1 MYEDTIAAIATPPGE
16 GALGIVRLSGPDAKT
31 IAQQLFSKQL
41 RDHRAVLGRVV
52 DPVRGETVDEAMAL
66 YFAAP
71 RSYTREDMVE
81 FTCHGGPIPLQKTLE
96 VILRSGA
103 RSASPGEFTMRAF
116 LNGRIDLAQAESVL
130 DIIQAKT
137 SAGLRVALQGLE
149 GAFSQRIKALRS
161 SLIEPLAYLT
171 ALVDFPED
179 EVGQQDITDQL
190 QRAREALELLVHNA
204 ELGMVYRH
212 GVKVA
217 IVGRPNAG
225 KSSLLNRLLGHD
237 RAIVTPVAGTTRD
250 TLEETANI
258 AGIPFVLTDTAGIS
272 ETGGLV
278 EQLGVGRS
286 RQAIQFADLALFVLD
301 ASLPLTQQDFVI
313 ARLLLEKPTIV
324 VANKRDLPPLLTG
337 DELTNTLLQ
346 EITAPESFVQWAW
359 VETSALTEDGL
370 DELRE
375 TMVKL
380 VLKGQVIADET
391 PLSGNPRHIIALE
404 QAKSHVAAALE
415 SCRAGLPAD
424 FIAIDLTAAVNALGQ
439 ITGETVDED
448 LLDRVFS
455 RFCIGK

>member
-1 MYEDTIAAIATPPGE
+1 M
-16 GALGIVRLSGPDAKT
+16 
-31 IAQQLFSKQL
+31 
-41 RDHRAVLGRVV
+41 GRVV
-52 DPVRGETVDEAMAL
+52 DSFLGETVDEAMAL

-149 GAFSQRIKALRS
+149 GAFSQRIQALRS

-179 EVGQQDITDQL
+179 EVGQQDIAYQL
-190 QRAREALELLVHNA
+190 RSAAEDLALLCHNA
-204 ELGMVYRH
+204 EMGMVYRH

-237 RAIVTPVAGTTRD
+237 RAIVTPLAGTTRD

-272 ETGGLV
+272 ETGDLV

-301 ASLPLTQQDFVI
+301 GSQPLTQQDFVI

-324 VANKRDLPPLLTG
+324 VANKGDLPPLLTV
-337 DELTNTLLQ
+337 DELTNTFLR
-346 EITAPESFVQWAW
+346 EITSLESFVQWAW
-359 VETSALTEDGL
+359 VKTSALTEDGL
-370 DELRE
+370 DELRQ

-380 VLKGQVIADET
+380 VLKGQVIGDET
-391 PLSGNPRHIIALE
+391 PLSGNPRHIAALE
-404 QAKSHVAAALE
+404 QAKIHVAAALE
-415 SCRAGLPAD
+415 SYRAGLQAD

-439 ITGETVDED
+439 ITGETVDEE